1 MSWNDRIKHARE
13 AQKLTR
19 EQVVTRM
26 REYLPNEKS
35 VAART
40 LVSWESGDT
49 EPRVTQAIALAHALG
64 YREVSELFNGAD
76 GPQLNHLGMERLEEY
91 RNLLLRSPQFREM
104 AQPVLRVLPVYLQP
118 ASAGTGQ
125 WLDDDLSAEMEV
137 DDSVP
142 ANAEFGVRLAGDSM
156 SPRFADGQIVWAR
169 KAESAENGEI
179 VLCVLNDQGYCK
191 KLRRDEHG
199 VSLISLNPKYE
210 PIPITEADE
219 FRIMGCVVG

>member
-1 MSWNDRIKHARE
+1 MSWNDRIKQARE

-26 REYLPNEKS
+26 REFLPNEKS
-35 VAART
+35 VATRT

-64 YREVSELFNGAD
+64 YREVSDLFSESE
-76 GPQLNHLGMERLEEY
+76 GPQLNHLGMNRLEEY
-91 RNLLLRSPQFREM
+91 RDLLLRSPQFCENIH
-104 AQPVLRVLPVYLQP
+104 PTIRVLPVFLQP

-125 WLDDDLSAEMEV
+125 WLDDDLSEEMEV

-169 KAESAENGEI
+169 KAENAENGEI

-191 KLRRDEHG
+191 KLYRNERG
-199 VSLISLNPKYE
+199 VFLLSLNPKYD
-210 PIPITEADE
+210 PISITEADE
-219 FRIMGCVVG
+219 FRIMGRVVG

>member
-1 MSWNDRIKHARE
+1 
-13 AQKLTR
+13 
-19 EQVVTRM
+19 M
-26 REYLPNEKS
+26 REFLPHEKS
-35 VAART
+35 VATRT

-64 YREVSELFNGAD
+64 YREVSDLFNESE
-76 GPQLNHLGMERLEEY
+76 GPQLNHLGMNRLEEY
-91 RNLLLRSPQFREM
+91 RDLLLRSPQFCENIH
-104 AQPVLRVLPVYLQP
+104 PTIRVLPVFLQP

-125 WLDDDLSAEMEV
+125 WLDDDLSEEMEV

-169 KAESAENGEI
+169 KAENAENGEI

-191 KLRRDEHG
+191 KLYRNERG
-199 VSLISLNPKYE
+199 VFLLSLNPKYD
-210 PIPITEADE
+210 PIPITETDE
-219 FRIMGCVVG
+219 FRIMGRVVG

>member
-1 MSWNDRIKHARE
+1 MSWRERIKQARE
-13 AQKLTR
+13 SQKLTR
-19 EQVVTRM
+19 EQVVARM
-26 REYLPNEKS
+26 HAYLPAEKA
-35 VAART
+35 VVART
-40 LVSWESGDT
+40 LAAWEGGDR
-49 EPRVTQAIALAHALG
+49 EPKVTQAIALAKALG
-64 YREVSELFNGAD
+64 YHEVSELFFDSDEAR
-76 GPQLNHLGMERLEEY
+76 LNKLGLDRLEEY
-91 RNLLLRSPQFREM
+91 RSLLLRSPQFREVIP
-104 AQPVLRVLPVYLQP
+104 PVFRVLPVYLQP

-125 WLDDDLSAEMEV
+125 WLDDDLSEEMEV

-169 KAESAENGEI
+169 KAETAENGEI

-191 KLRRDEHG
+191 KLHRDEHG
-199 VSLISLNPKYE
+199 VSLISLNTKYA

>member
-1 MSWNDRIKHARE
+1 MSWNDRIKQARE

-26 REYLPNEKS
+26 REFLPNEKS
-35 VAART
+35 VATRT

-64 YREVSELFNGAD
+64 YREVSDLFNESE
-76 GPQLNHLGMERLEEY
+76 GPQLNHLGMNRLEEY
-91 RNLLLRSPQFREM
+91 RDLLLRSPQFCEDIHPTIRI
-104 AQPVLRVLPVYLQP
+104 LPVYLQP

-125 WLDDDLSAEMEV
+125 WLDDDLSEEMEV

-142 ANAEFGVRLAGDSM
+142 ASAEFGVRLAGDSM

-169 KAESAENGEI
+169 KAESAESGEI

-191 KLRRDEHG
+191 KLHCDEHG
-199 VSLISLNPKYE
+199 VSLISLNPKYD

>member
-1 MSWNDRIKHARE
+1 MSWNDRIKQARE

-26 REYLPNEKS
+26 REFLPHEKS
-35 VAART
+35 VATRT

-64 YREVSELFNGAD
+64 YREVSDLFNESE
-76 GPQLNHLGMERLEEY
+76 GPQLNHLGMNRLEEY
-91 RNLLLRSPQFREM
+91 RDLLLRSPQFCENIH
-104 AQPVLRVLPVYLQP
+104 PTIRVLPVFLQP

-125 WLDDDLSAEMEV
+125 WLDDDLSEEMEV

-169 KAESAENGEI
+169 KAENAENGEI

-191 KLRRDEHG
+191 KLYRNERG
-199 VSLISLNPKYE
+199 VFLLSLNPKYD
-210 PIPITEADE
+210 PIPITETDE
-219 FRIMGCVVG
+219 FRIMGRVVG

>member
-1 MSWNDRIKHARE
+1 MSWNDRIKQARE

-26 REYLPNEKS
+26 REFLPNEKS
-35 VAART
+35 VATRT

-64 YREVSELFNGAD
+64 YREVSDLFSESE
-76 GPQLNHLGMERLEEY
+76 GPQLNHLGMNRLEEY
-91 RNLLLRSPQFREM
+91 RDMLLRSPQFCEDIH
-104 AQPVLRVLPVYLQP
+104 PTIRVLPVYLQP

-125 WLDDDLSAEMEV
+125 WLDDDLSEEMEV

-169 KAESAENGEI
+169 KAENAENGEI

-191 KLRRDEHG
+191 KLYRNERG
-199 VSLISLNPKYE
+199 VFLLSLNPKYN

-219 FRIMGCVVG
+219 FRIMGRVVG

>member
-1 MSWNDRIKHARE
+1 MSWNDRIKQARE

-26 REYLPNEKS
+26 REFLPHEKS
-35 VAART
+35 VATRT

-64 YREVSELFNGAD
+64 YREVSDLFNESE
-76 GPQLNHLGMERLEEY
+76 GPQLNHLGMNRLEEY
-91 RNLLLRSPQFREM
+91 RDLLLRSPQFCENIHPTIR
-104 AQPVLRVLPVYLQP
+104 LLPVFLQP

-125 WLDDDLSAEMEV
+125 WLDDDLSEEMEV

-142 ANAEFGVRLAGDSM
+142 TNAEFGVRLAGDSM

-169 KAESAENGEI
+169 KAENAENGEI

-191 KLRRDEHG
+191 KLYRNERG
-199 VSLISLNPKYE
+199 VFLLSLNPKYD
-210 PIPITEADE
+210 PIPITETDE
-219 FRIMGCVVG
+219 FRIMGRVVG

>member
-1 MSWNDRIKHARE
+1 MSWNDRIKQARE

-26 REYLPNEKS
+26 REFLPHEKS
-35 VAART
+35 VATRT

-64 YREVSELFNGAD
+64 YREVSDLFNGSE
-76 GPQLNHLGMERLEEY
+76 GPQLNHLGMNRLEEY
-91 RNLLLRSPQFREM
+91 RDLLLRSPQFCENIH
-104 AQPVLRVLPVYLQP
+104 PTIRVLPVFLQP

-125 WLDDDLSAEMEV
+125 WLDDDLSEEMEV

-169 KAESAENGEI
+169 KAENAENGEI

-191 KLRRDEHG
+191 KLYHNERG
-199 VSLISLNPKYE
+199 VFLLSLNPKYD
-210 PIPITEADE
+210 PIPITETDE
-219 FRIMGCVVG
+219 FRIMGRVVG

>member
-1 MSWNDRIKHARE
+1 MSWNDRIKQARE

-26 REYLPNEKS
+26 REFLPNEKS
-35 VAART
+35 VATRT

-64 YREVSELFNGAD
+64 YREVSDLFNESE
-76 GPQLNHLGMERLEEY
+76 GPQLNHLGMNRLEEY
-91 RNLLLRSPQFREM
+91 RSLLLRSPQFRETV
-104 AQPVLRVLPVYLQP
+104 QPMLRVLPVYLQP

-125 WLDDDLSAEMEV
+125 WLDDDLSEEMEV

-169 KAESAENGEI
+169 KAETAENGEI

-191 KLRRDEHG
+191 KLHRDEHG
-199 VSLISLNPKYE
+199 VSLISLNTKYD

-219 FRIMGCVVG
+219 FRIMGRVVG

>member
-1 MSWNDRIKHARE
+1 MSWNDRIKQARE

-26 REYLPNEKS
+26 REFLPHEKS
-35 VAART
+35 VATRT

-64 YREVSELFNGAD
+64 YREVSDLFSESE
-76 GPQLNHLGMERLEEY
+76 GPQLNHLGMNRLEEY
-91 RNLLLRSPQFREM
+91 RDLLLRSPQFCENIH
-104 AQPVLRVLPVYLQP
+104 PTIRVLPVFLQP

-125 WLDDDLSAEMEV
+125 WLDDDLSEEMEV

-142 ANAEFGVRLAGDSM
+142 TNAEFGVRLAGDSM

-169 KAESAENGEI
+169 KAENAENGEI

-191 KLRRDEHG
+191 KLYRNERG
-199 VSLISLNPKYE
+199 VFLLSLNPKYD
-210 PIPITEADE
+210 PISITEADE
-219 FRIMGCVVG
+219 FRIMGRVVG

>member
-1 MSWNDRIKHARE
+1 MSWNDRIKQARE

-26 REYLPNEKS
+26 REFLPHEKS
-35 VAART
+35 VATRT

-64 YREVSELFNGAD
+64 YREVSDLFSESE
-76 GPQLNHLGMERLEEY
+76 GPQLNHLGMNRLEEY
-91 RNLLLRSPQFREM
+91 RDLLLRSPQFCENIH
-104 AQPVLRVLPVYLQP
+104 PTIRVLPVFLQP

-125 WLDDDLSAEMEV
+125 WLDDDLSEEMEV

-142 ANAEFGVRLAGDSM
+142 TNAEFGVRLAGDSM

-169 KAESAENGEI
+169 KAENAENGEI

-191 KLRRDEHG
+191 KLYRNERG
-199 VSLISLNPKYE
+199 VFLLSLNPKYD
-210 PIPITEADE
+210 PISITGADE
-219 FRIMGCVVG
+219 FRIMGRVVG

>member
-1 MSWNDRIKHARE
+1 MSWNDRIKQARE

-26 REYLPNEKS
+26 REFLPNEKS
-35 VAART
+35 VATRT

-64 YREVSELFNGAD
+64 YREVSDLFNESE
-76 GPQLNHLGMERLEEY
+76 GPQLNHLGMNRLEEY
-91 RNLLLRSPQFREM
+91 RDLLLRSPQFCENIHPTIRI
-104 AQPVLRVLPVYLQP
+104 LPVYLQP

-125 WLDDDLSAEMEV
+125 WLDDDLSEEMEV

-169 KAESAENGEI
+169 KAENAENGEI

-191 KLRRDEHG
+191 KLYRNERG
-199 VSLISLNPKYE
+199 VFLLSLNPKYD
-210 PIPITEADE
+210 PISITEADE
-219 FRIMGCVVG
+219 FRIMGRVVG

>member
-1 MSWNDRIKHARE
+1 MSWNDRIKQARE

-26 REYLPNEKS
+26 REFLPNEKS
-35 VAART
+35 VATRT

-64 YREVSELFNGAD
+64 YREVSDLFNESE
-76 GPQLNHLGMERLEEY
+76 GPQLNHLGMNRLEEY
-91 RNLLLRSPQFREM
+91 RSLLLRSPQFRETV
-104 AQPVLRVLPVYLQP
+104 QPMLRVLPVYLQP

-125 WLDDDLSAEMEV
+125 WLDDDLSEEMEV
-137 DDSVP
+137 DNSVP

-169 KAESAENGEI
+169 KAETAENGEI

-191 KLRRDEHG
+191 KLHRDEHG
-199 VSLISLNPKYE
+199 VSLISLNTKYD

-219 FRIMGCVVG
+219 FRIMGRVVG

>member
-1 MSWNDRIKHARE
+1 MSWNDRIKQARE

-26 REYLPNEKS
+26 REFLPHEKS
-35 VAART
+35 VATRT

-64 YREVSELFNGAD
+64 YREVSDLFNESED
-76 GPQLNHLGMERLEEY
+76 PQLNHLGMNRLEEY
-91 RNLLLRSPQFREM
+91 RDLLLRSPQFCENIH
-104 AQPVLRVLPVYLQP
+104 PTIRVLPVFLQP

-125 WLDDDLSAEMEV
+125 WLDDDLSEEMEV

-169 KAESAENGEI
+169 KAENAENGEI

-191 KLRRDEHG
+191 KLYRNERG
-199 VSLISLNPKYE
+199 VFLLSLNPKYD
-210 PIPITEADE
+210 PIPITETDE
-219 FRIMGCVVG
+219 FRIMGRVVG

>member
-1 MSWNDRIKHARE
+1 MSWNDRIKQARE

-26 REYLPNEKS
+26 REFLPNEKS
-35 VAART
+35 VATRT

-64 YREVSELFNGAD
+64 YREVSDLFNESE
-76 GPQLNHLGMERLEEY
+76 GPQLNHLGMNRLEEY
-91 RNLLLRSPQFREM
+91 RSLLLRSPQFRETV
-104 AQPVLRVLPVYLQP
+104 QPMLRVLPVYLQP

-125 WLDDDLSAEMEV
+125 WLDDDLSEEMEV

-169 KAESAENGEI
+169 KAETAENGEI

-191 KLRRDEHG
+191 KLHRDEHG
-199 VSLISLNPKYE
+199 VSLISLNTKYA
-210 PIPITEADE
+210 PISITEADE

>member
-1 MSWNDRIKHARE
+1 MSWNDRIKQARE

-19 EQVVTRM
+19 EQVVTLM
-26 REYLPNEKS
+26 REFLPHEKS
-35 VAART
+35 VATRT

-64 YREVSELFNGAD
+64 YREVSDLFNESE
-76 GPQLNHLGMERLEEY
+76 GPQLNHLGMNRLEEY
-91 RNLLLRSPQFREM
+91 RDLLLRSPQFCENIH
-104 AQPVLRVLPVYLQP
+104 PTIRVLPVFLQP

-125 WLDDDLSAEMEV
+125 WLDDDLSEEMEV

-169 KAESAENGEI
+169 KAENAENGEI

-191 KLRRDEHG
+191 KLYRNERG
-199 VSLISLNPKYE
+199 VFLLSLNPKYD
-210 PIPITEADE
+210 PIPITETDE
-219 FRIMGCVVG
+219 FRIMGRVVG